1 MSTQYYIDEI
11 RRMLHSPISVSM
23 DKGYWFTRLVNSKN
37 PEDIHS
43 LYSDILTEYEFIG
56 DTLL

>member
-43 LYSDILTEYEFIG
+43 LYSDILE
-56 DTLL
+56 